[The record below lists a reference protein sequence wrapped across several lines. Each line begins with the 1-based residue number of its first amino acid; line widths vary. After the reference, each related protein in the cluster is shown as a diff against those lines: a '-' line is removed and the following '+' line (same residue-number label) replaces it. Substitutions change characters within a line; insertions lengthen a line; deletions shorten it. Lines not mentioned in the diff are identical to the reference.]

1 MTKGPVRV
9 FARLL
14 LASLFIC
21 LTING
26 QTSEQTGPEATQ
38 SPATSPTPSPS
49 PETTP
54 LTTPTPIPLGEVYEQ
69 AEVTSAALRE
79 IENNL
84 ASDQSI
90 ISASAELPAITREID
105 SRRDETARALGPG
118 SALTQLRELEQHW
131 QSIADMLRSRRRA
144 LTNRA
149 TQLDRE
155 LERLA
160 QQASAWDQTL
170 SLAQSSDAPREL
182 INRIEELSASIS
194 QTTERAERQR
204 DNVLTLQNRIAE
216 QEVRAAD
223 ALAAVREARGAVV
236 SRIFFRDSVPIWS
249 EEFRS
254 LASTSLVQEART
266 SFSTQFTLLRDY
278 FLQRQVRFF
287 LHIFVLIGI
296 AYALYRARRLVRTWV
311 EKEPVLKPA
320 AVVFELPFAS
330 ALLLT
335 IIVSTWIY
343 PEAPR
348 LLRAI
353 LGAAALVPTVIIL
366 RRLIE
371 PQLFPIL
378 NALVVFY
385 FIDQLSAVIE
395 PQQLLSRVLFAVK
408 MLGGVL
414 FMIWASKAKRFSVP
428 AQPDA
433 QRTTRAIAI
442 GARVA
447 IAVFGAA
454 LIANVI
460 GYLSLA
466 TLLGNAVLRS
476 AYLAVILYGAVRVL
490 DGLVMFALRMRPLAS
505 LGMIRLHRGLVRRR
519 IRRFFQWIAFLFWA
533 LFTLDLLSLRTP
545 LFEAVRSALTTSL
558 TVGSLNIS
566 LGDVLAFGV
575 SIWLAFL
582 ISRLIRFVLEE
593 DIYPRLE
600 LARGLPYAI
609 STMLHYVILLA
620 GFFIAVAA
628 LGVDMT
634 RFTILAGAF
643 GVGLGFGLQN
653 IVNNFVSGLIVLFE
667 RPVKVGDI
675 VEINNAIGMVKQIGI
690 RASVLGGWDGSE
702 IIVPNGALISERLT
716 NWTLSDVKRGIK
728 IEVGV
733 AYGSDPDE
741 VIEIFKRVAS
751 AHELI
756 VEDPAPQAF
765 FIEFGADSV
774 NFELRAWT
782 IHFLEWV
789 KIRSDLFVAINAA
802 LAEANISIP
811 FPQRDLHLKTVDPG
825 AAKHLR
831 GES

>member
-14 LASLFIC
+14 LASLFLC
-21 LTING
+21 FTING
-26 QTSEQTGPEATQ
+26 QTSEQTAPEATQ
-38 SPATSPTPSPS
+38 TPSASPVPSPS
-49 PETTP
+49 PDITP

-69 AEVTSAALRE
+69 AEVTTAALRE
-79 IENNL
+79 IETNL
-84 ASDQSI
+84 ATDQSI

-105 SRRDETARALGPG
+105 RRRDETARALGPG
-118 SALTQLRELEQHW
+118 SALSQLRELEQHW
-131 QSIADMLRSRRRA
+131 QRIADTLRSRRRA

-149 TQLDRE
+149 TQLDSE

-160 QQASAWDQTL
+160 QLATTWDRTL
-170 SLAQSSDAPREL
+170 DLAQRSGAPPEL

-194 QTTERAERQR
+194 LTTERAERQR
-204 DNVLTLQNRIAE
+204 VNVLTLQNRIAE

-223 ALAAVREARGAVV
+223 ALSAVREARGAVV

-254 LASTSLVQEART
+254 LASTTLVQEAQT
-266 SFSTQFTLLRDY
+266 SLSAQFTALKNY
-278 FLQRQVRFF
+278 FLERQVRFF
-287 LHIFVLIGI
+287 LHIVVLILI
-296 AYALYRARRLVRTWV
+296 AYALYRARRRVRTWV
-311 EKEPVLKPA
+311 EKDPGLKPA

-335 IIVSTWIY
+335 IIASTWIY
-343 PEAPR
+343 PDAPR
-348 LLRAI
+348 VLRAI

-385 FIDQLSAVIE
+385 FVDQLSAVVE
-395 PQQLLSRVLFAVK
+395 PQQLLSRIVFAVK

-414 FMIWASKAKRFSVP
+414 FMIWVIRAKHFAVSQ
-428 AQPDA
+428 QPEA
-433 QRTTRAIAI
+433 QRTAKAIAI
-442 GARVA
+442 GARIA

-454 LIANVI
+454 LIASVI
-460 GYLSLA
+460 GYLGLA
-466 TLLGNAVLRS
+466 TLLGNAVLGS
-476 AYLAVILYGAVRVL
+476 AYLAVILIGAIRIV
-490 DGLVMFALRMRPLAS
+490 DGLIMFALRLPPLAS

-519 IRRFFQWIAFLFWA
+519 IRRFLQWIAVLFWA
-533 LFTLDLLSLRTP
+533 LFTLDLLSLRAP
-545 LFEAVRSALTTSL
+545 LIEAARSALTTDL

-566 LGDVLAFGV
+566 LGDVLAFAV

-582 ISRLIRFVLEE
+582 ISRFIRFVLEE
-593 DIYPRLE
+593 DIYTRLE

-609 STMLHYVILLA
+609 STMLHYAILLA
-620 GFFIAVAA
+620 GFFLAIAT

-675 VEINNAIGMVKQIGI
+675 VEINNAIGMVKRIGI

-741 VIEIFKRVAS
+741 VIQILKRVAS
-751 AHELI
+751 EHELI
-756 VEDPAPQAF
+756 VQDPAPQAF

-789 KIRSDLFVAINAA
+789 RIRSDLFVAINAA

-811 FPQRDLHLKTVDPG
+811 FPQRDLHLKTVDPVAG
-825 AAKHLR
+825 KHLR